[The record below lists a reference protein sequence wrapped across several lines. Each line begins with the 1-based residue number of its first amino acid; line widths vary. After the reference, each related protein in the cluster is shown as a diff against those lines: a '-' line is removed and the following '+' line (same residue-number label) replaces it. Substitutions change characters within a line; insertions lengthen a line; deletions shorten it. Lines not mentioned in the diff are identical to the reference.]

1 MHLDGMCIEDGGL
14 EERNGACLVLNLIL
28 NPLSEQCGGNQLPA
42 ESSPAAEEIP
52 TSGVQEYCILLEEG
66 GGGRSPGRR

>member
-1 MHLDGMCIEDGGL
+1 MVCAQKMEGWKEE
-14 EERNGACLVLNLIL
+14 EERNDACLVLNLIL

-52 TSGVQEYCILLEEG
+52 TSGVQEYCIL
-66 GGGRSPGRR
+66 